1 MPFGVRSAFLMAGPS
16 RGDVAFD
23 PVVGDGA
30 GIVGDDAGSG
40 AFGVDT
46 MDRNAGGVEV
56 SEGEGGVRAIGPKA
70 DALIAREHP
79 VGAAIRVFA
88 HADKP
93 GHGSRRRGGG

>member
-1 MPFGVRSAFLMAGPS
+1 
-16 RGDVAFD
+16 
-23 PVVGDGA
+23 
-30 GIVGDDAGSG
+30 
-40 AFGVDT
+40 

-70 DALIAREHP
+70 DALIAREPP

-93 GHGSRRRGGG
+93 GHGSRRRGGGRRLGGLWPGGGRDANGERSDQAGREGRCKKSARKQSHGSTS